1 MLYLN
6 FGSFSFHYVTKYVH
20 LFLFF
25 SHSGVDCSQPVNH
38 PIHVHCPYCQHDQ
51 DCLCCLLSDESDEE
65 EEDRPSRRRR
75 LAEQA
80 AEGGAEGPEDQLES
94 IENLEDLRGHTVTE
108 WVTKLGPRTEIY
120 NRFKNFLRTY
130 VDEKG
135 HKLYMEKIR
144 QMCEG
149 ELSRTS

>member
-1 MLYLN
+1 MSVALTFPVATTL
-6 FGSFSFHYVTKYVH
+6 
-20 LFLFF
+20 
-25 SHSGVDCSQPVNH
+25 SGLRV
-38 PIHVHCPYCQHDQ
+38 
-51 DCLCCLLSDESDEE
+51 LSDESDEE

-80 AEGGAEGPEDQLES
+80 AEGGAEPAEDQLES

-149 ELSRTS
+149 EIGVDQHRHAVRDFLWKIGLGCP